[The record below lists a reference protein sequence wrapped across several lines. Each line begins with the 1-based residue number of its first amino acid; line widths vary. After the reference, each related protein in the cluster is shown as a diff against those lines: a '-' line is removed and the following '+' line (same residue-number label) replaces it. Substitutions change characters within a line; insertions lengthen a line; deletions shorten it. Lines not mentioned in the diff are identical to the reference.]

1 MQILVCNDDGVK
13 SPILEALALML
24 KPYGEV
30 LVIAPK
36 ENQSAKSHSIDI
48 QEHFSSDLELEKIVS
63 DIKFYS
69 QPYQPVNSLLYCL
82 EFTNFK
88 PDLVISGINKGYNI
102 GIDTFYSGTVGVARE
117 ATLRGIPSVAFSMK
131 YDYDENDLKY
141 LNQMLDY
148 IMEHKLYNKDY
159 SLNVNVPKGIDEFKF
174 KLCSVD
180 VVNVEGLTDTQVIN
194 SGFISLTPLN
204 IQMTDINSLNIL
216 KKNFDI

>member
-1 MQILVCNDDGVK
+1 
-13 SPILEALALML
+13 ML

-48 QEHFSSDLELEKIVS
+48 QEHFEHDLKLEKTVS

-82 EFTNFK
+82 EFTDFK

-131 YDYDENDLKY
+131 YDYLDFDLKY

-148 IMEHKLYNKDY
+148 IMEHKLYSKDY

-180 VVNVEGLTDTQVIN
+180 VPNVEGLTDTQVIN